1 MEADLA
7 IDISPVPLAEAVHRR
22 ITLMTDALPTAT
34 LRLSP
39 LELASGAVWGA
50 DPGVAP
56 LPPAPAG
63 LTARAALE
71 DVVRRALQ
79 RPLCVV
85 SFSGGRDS
93 SAVLALAMHV
103 ARRDGLPLPIPVT
116 MRFPRYARANEDE
129 WQQLVIRHLGVSD
142 WTRLVFDDE
151 LDIVGPYA
159 RRVLAQHGLLW
170 PVNAHAHLPIAEQA
184 AGGSLLTG
192 VGGDELLSPDALS
205 VRVNRVLMRQVAPR
219 PRDVLRIGAFYA
231 PRAVR
236 RMAMRRRSALIP
248 ACPWLTPAADRAMRA
263 GLLDD
268 AIAEPLRW
276 DESLDRGWW
285 RSRYR
290 RLGEDSLRRVA
301 AMCGVAVFSPLTEPA
316 FLAAFA
322 VEGGRL
328 GFLSRTDAM
337 RRLVG
342 DLLPEQLLAR
352 PSKAEM
358 GGAFWNRHSAD
369 FAADWDGTGVDPELV
384 QVDTLRRIW
393 TDPEKVPDFRTFGL
407 LHLAWLAAAGADG
420 AQLG

>member
-1 MEADLA
+1 
-7 IDISPVPLAEAVHRR
+7 
-22 ITLMTDALPTAT
+22 MTDALPTAT
-34 LRLSP
+34 TRLSP
-39 LELASGAVWGA
+39 LELASGAVWGT
-50 DPGVAP
+50 DPEVAP
-56 LPPAPAG
+56 LPPALAG

-71 DVVRRALQ
+71 DVVRRALR
-79 RPLCVV
+79 RPPCVV

-116 MRFPRYARANEDE
+116 TRFPRYARANEDE
-129 WQQLVIRHLGVSD
+129 WQELVIRHLGVSD
-142 WTRLVFDDE
+142 WTCLVFDDE

-170 PVNAHAHLPIAEQA
+170 PANAHAHLPIAEQA
-184 AGGSLLTG
+184 ACGSLLTG

-205 VRVNRVLMRQVAPR
+205 VRVNQVLMRQVAPR

-248 ACPWLTPAADRAMRA
+248 ACPWLTPAADRVMRA

-301 AMCGVAVFSPLTEPA
+301 AMCGGRRVQSADRTGVPCRVRGGGRPPRPPKPYGRHAPARRGPASRAADRAALQSRDGRGVLEPPLGG
-316 FLAAFA
+316 LR
-322 VEGGRL
+322 GRL
-328 GFLSRTDAM
+328 GRHRCRSGACAGSTRCGGYGPIRRRSPISAPSGCCTSRGSRQPA
-337 RRLVG
+337 RKARNSARSLVEP
-342 DLLPEQLLAR
+342 LQQSR
-352 PSKAEM
+352 
-358 GGAFWNRHSAD
+358 
-369 FAADWDGTGVDPELV
+369 
-384 QVDTLRRIW
+384 
-393 TDPEKVPDFRTFGL
+393 
-407 LHLAWLAAAGADG
+407 
-420 AQLG
+420 